1 MDELTDELEE
11 LQATLEALRDE
22 LEAQLARPS
31 DRAEIVDLDQPIGR
45 ISRVDA
51 LQQQAMSKE
60 QLRRVRL
67 RLAQVRRALAAVEDD
82 EYGLCRRCEEPIGVR
97 RLRAFPEAPFCVTCR
112 TEIEAG
118 PRRGPM

>member
-1 MDELTDELEE
+1 MDELTDAELTE
-11 LQATLEALRDE
+11 LTAALEALRDE

-60 QLRRVRL
+60 QLRRARL
-67 RLAQVRRALAAVEDD
+67 RLAQVRQALAAVEDD
-82 EYGLCRRCEEPIGVR
+82 EYGFCRRCEEPIGVR
-97 RLRAFPEAPFCVTCR
+97 RLRVVPESPFCLACR
-112 TEIEAG
+112 TDIE
-118 PRRGPM
+118 RR